1 MYYISYLLGLI
12 NTMVT
17 AIKTKTDNIPA
28 NLTTTLS
35 TMETKIDG
43 NVTKLTKP
51 AADSVNDATIA
62 DVVGTKADT
71 TAGTS
76 LISRIKSVILSL
88 TKPGLNS
95 ANDATIADV
104 VGTKAD
110 TTAGSSIISAL
121 KTLIANWVTPATN
134 SAANLITRDVIG
146 SKADDEGGNSLYSMA
161 YRNEAHNHS
170 IQKCYPTLADGIT
183 LTAGAAA
190 WGLAA
195 AFTEIIPV
203 NTIVNPY
210 DLHFL
215 NIGAVSAN
223 DSYEVYFY
231 SGLAGSE
238 VFICSARFVR
248 QVAQSET
255 APTPLQTIML
265 PANTRITAKL
275 ASQAGGGN
283 TAVVSVFY
291 HEY

>member
-12 NTMVT
+12 NTAVI
-17 AIKTKTDNIPA
+17 AIKAKTDNIPA

-35 TMETKIDG
+35 GIETKIDG
-43 NVTKLTKP
+43 IITKLVKP
-51 AADSVNDATIA
+51 AGD
-62 DVVGTKADT
+62 
-71 TAGTS
+71 
-76 LISRIKSVILSL
+76 
-88 TKPGLNS
+88 S

-104 VGTKAD
+104 IGTKAD
-110 TTAGSSIISAL
+110 TTAGSSIISKL
-121 KTLIANWVTPATN
+121 KTLIANWVIPATN
-134 SAANLITRDVIG
+134 AVTNLITRDVIG
-146 SKADDEGGNSLYSMA
+146 SKLDDEGGNSLYSLAFKMVT
-161 YRNEAHNHS
+161 HQHS
-170 IQKCYPTLADGIT
+170 PQKCYPTLLNGIT
-183 LTAGAAA
+183 LTGGAAA
-190 WGLAA
+190 WALLA

-215 NIGAVSAN
+215 NVGAVSAN

-248 QVAQSET
+248 QLAQSGT

-283 TAVVSVFY
+283 TAVISVFY